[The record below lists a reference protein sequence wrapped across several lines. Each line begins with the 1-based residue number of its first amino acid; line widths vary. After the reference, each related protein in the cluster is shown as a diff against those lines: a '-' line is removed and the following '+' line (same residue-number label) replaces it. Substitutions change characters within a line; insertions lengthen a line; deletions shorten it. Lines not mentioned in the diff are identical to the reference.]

1 MNDALQM
8 LINISASFDLIL
20 DFIQAIAVFMGVLM
34 IATAWYDIYV
44 FSLPNPP
51 PRKYVVTS
59 TNIVLR
65 FVAGGIF
72 LTSVAAVQ
80 VTGNTLLAQSV
91 SSQSFLYQA
100 AGLSDQQK
108 QSIKAIFG
116 LFAIAGYIAFLKGWR
131 TIVNESKSQQSAS
144 APGGGYHGGVWMIV
158 GGVGLI
164 YLDLILDAI
173 SEWTGFD
180 LIKVILF

>member
-34 IATAWYDIYV
+34 IATAWYDIYIL
-44 FSLPNPP
+44 SLAPERPAPQN
-51 PRKYVVTS
+51 VTTTS
-59 TNIVLR
+59 IVLR
-65 FVAGGIF
+65 FVVGGIF
-72 LTSVAAVQ
+72 LTSIVAVQ
-80 VTGNTLLAQSV
+80 TTGNTLLAQSV

-100 AGLSDQQK
+100 AGISEQQK

-116 LFAIAGYIAFLKGWR
+116 LLSIVGYIAFLKGWKR
-131 TIVNESKSQQSAS
+131 IVDESQSKAPAS
-144 APGGGYHGGVWMIV
+144 APAGGYYSGVWMII
-158 GGVGLI
+158 GGIGLI
-164 YLDLILDAI
+164 YLDLILDAV

>member
-20 DFIQAIAVFMGVLM
+20 DLIQAIAVLMGVLM
-34 IATAWYDIYV
+34 IATAWYDIYI
-44 FSLPNPP
+44 FSLSNPP
-51 PRKYVVTS
+51 QSKTQPTT

-91 SSQSFLYQA
+91 SSQSFLYQG
-100 AGLSDQQK
+100 AGLSEQQK
-108 QSIKAIFG
+108 QAIKAIFG
-116 LFAIAGYIAFLKGWR
+116 LFAIAGYCAFLKGWKR
-131 TIVNESKSQQSAS
+131 IVEESRGT
-144 APGGGYHGGVWMIV
+144 APAGTQGSGYYHGVWMIC
-158 GGVGLI
+158 GGVGLV

-180 LIKVILF
+180 LVKVILF

>member
-44 FSLPNPP
+44 ASLPNPP
-51 PRKYVVTS
+51 RDAQAPTP
-59 TNIVLR
+59 TNIAIR
-65 FVAGGIF
+65 FVVGAIF
-72 LTSVAAVQ
+72 LSSVAVVQ

-91 SSQSFLYQA
+91 SSQSFLYQG

-108 QSIKAIFG
+108 QAIKAIFG
-116 LFAIAGYIAFLKGWR
+116 LFAIAGYIAFLKGWKS
-131 TIVNESKSQQSAS
+131 IADESKGVAQAGR
-144 APGGGYHGGVWMIV
+144 PGSGYYHGVWMIL

-164 YLDLILDAI
+164 YLDPILDAI

-180 LIKVILF
+180 LVKVILF